1 MMLLKNFFRNYKL
14 WILIVFN
21 FLIRLIAALTTN
33 LGNDEAYYFTYG
45 LVPGL
50 SYYDHPP
57 MIGLIILLTT
67 FGLEYTSEFFMR
79 LGPLLFGTFNILII
93 YKIGKE
99 ILNEKTGFISAL
111 LASSSLY
118 STIIAGTFIM
128 PDTPLSFFWLLSLF
142 VTVRIIKYGKNKDLI
157 LFGIFTGLAMISK
170 YQASLLWFGLLLFLL
185 LYKREYFKKTSLYI
199 SLLLSLIIFSPVIIW
214 NIENGLNSFSF
225 HSSRIGESSLN
236 PLWLFRE
243 IAGQFGYNNPIN
255 FILIVIT
262 LITIFKKKL
271 LRQNETLSAIF
282 LMSFPLIII
291 SILLSFTSQTL
302 PHWSGPAYYGLILM
316 ASFYISSSG
325 LSVQKKYTSWI
336 AVANILLIVIVIS
349 GIVHIN
355 NGLIK
360 SQENPDIEQLG
371 RNDFTLDMYGWD
383 DAGNKIDNWVKEQG
397 FNGGKTV
404 FVSRFWYPAN
414 HFVYYFSYPYKYD
427 LWVYGYEN
435 EQHHFLKCNEKLNPV
450 KAGQDMV
457 YITSSTSF
465 KPIPEELKL
474 LFESEDERVVIP
486 IYRGDNNVYNLF
498 LYRLRNASREISQQD
513 MLPDDEEKK

>member
-1 MMLLKNFFRNYKL
+1 MLRNFIYKYKL

-33 LGNDEAYYFTYG
+33 LGNDEAYYFTYA
-45 LVPGL
+45 LVPDL

-57 MIGLIILLTT
+57 MIGLLILLTT

-79 LGPLLFGTFNILII
+79 LGPLLFGTLNILII

-99 ILNEKTGFISAL
+99 ILNEKAGFISAL
-111 LASSSLY
+111 LTSSSLY

-142 VTVRIIKYGKNKDLI
+142 VAVRIIKYGKNKDLI
-157 LFGIFTGLAMISK
+157 LFGILAGLAMISK

-185 LYKREYFKKTSLYI
+185 IYKREYFKRTSLYI
-199 SLLLSLIIFSPVIIW
+199 SLLLSLLIFSPVIIW

-225 HSSRIGESSLN
+225 HSSRIGESSFN

-255 FILIVIT
+255 FSLIVIA
-262 LITIFKKKL
+262 LIALFKRRLMK
-271 LRQNETLSAIF
+271 QNETLTVIF
-282 LMSFPLIII
+282 LMSFPLILI
-291 SILLSFTSQTL
+291 SIILSFTSQTL

-316 ASFYISSSG
+316 ASFYISSSE
-325 LSVQKKYTSWI
+325 LNVQKKYTSWI
-336 AVANILLIVIVIS
+336 AGANILLIVIVIS

-355 NGLIK
+355 KGLIK
-360 SQENPDIEQLG
+360 SPENPDIEQLG

-397 FNGGKTV
+397 FNDEKPV

-414 HFVYYFSYPYKYD
+414 HFVYYFSHPYKYD
-427 LWVYGYEN
+427 FWVYGYEN
-435 EQHHFLKCNEKLNPV
+435 EQHHFLKCNEKLYPV
-450 KAGQDMV
+450 RAGQDMV

-465 KPIPEELKL
+465 KPLPEDLKL
-474 LFESEDERVVIP
+474 LFESVDERVVIP
-486 IYRGDNNVYNLF
+486 IYRGDIKVYNLF
-498 LYRLRNASREISQQD
+498 FYRLRNAAKEISQQD
-513 MLPDDEEKK
+513 MLPAVKEKNK